1 MKKFIPLLEGIG
13 LPKNSALIY
22 LTLLEHG
29 KLTISDLTNFTSL
42 HRVQLYRLLPYLLE
56 SGFVFVSVKG
66 KKKYYSPASP
76 SKINEAYKEMEERNK
91 GNINQLLDKYSN
103 LDKKPN
109 VIYNQGAKG
118 IRNIFSDIVDSQN
131 KGDIFYR
138 ITSETDVEKINQQY
152 LPKDYREKRDKKE
165 LERYVIMS
173 SHAASIKKPR
183 LERELR
189 IIPKNIDDFQDNIL
203 MTIYANKVAFV
214 DFNTET
220 SILIENKDIADFQKK
235 LFKLLFKSLK

>member
-1 MKKFIPLLEGIG
+1 MRKFIPLLEWIW

-22 LTLLEHG
+22 LTLLEHW
-29 KLTISDLTNFTSL
+29 KSTISDLTNFTSL

-56 SGFVFVSVKG
+56 SGFVFVSVKW

-91 GNINQLLDKYSN
+91 WNINQLLEKYSN

-109 VIYNQGAKG
+109 VIYNQWAKW
-118 IRNIFSDIVDSQN
+118 IRNIFNDIVDSQN
-131 KGDIFYR
+131 KWDIFYR

-189 IIPKNIDDFQDNIL
+189 IIPKNIDDFQDNIF